1 MLSWPPMPDLS
12 LVASGSSGSLLREP
26 AWNTPFTSLTA
37 CPGVLSRAALCLDD
51 APHEMLVSEHRGAG
65 LPAK

>member
-1 MLSWPPMPDLS
+1 MPGLS
-12 LVASGSSGSLLREP
+12 LVTLDPQAPCSGREP

-37 CPGVLSRAALCLDD
+37 CPGVLSRAALRLDD